1 MLLFTDGHKSHINLD
16 VVDLCR
22 QNDIILFCLP
32 PHTTHALQPLD
43 VSVFKSLKDHYAKT
57 VRSLT
62 FAKPSFMVTK
72 REFSKVIRVPF
83 EQSFSITNIKAGFSK
98 CGIYPFNPDAIAHNK
113 MLPSSSDTSTSSG
126 GSVASSPLPIEQS
139 TPLSSQL
146 QCSSS
151 SMPSSASPSPIVS
164 SLDSQNSSGVS
175 CSTPI
180 SNPLVRAGLI
190 PPELADILTPLPP
203 TKEPTKRIVGARDLT
218 ANEYHEWL
226 KVEEGK
232 KKKKAE
238 EKEKRAEERKRKK
251 EEKQERLN
259 KASTSCKRPSARRQ
273 LSLTKGNQENPA
285 QERQEEE
292 ETESADEQDE
302 HTSARPKRQ
311 RQFPQR
317 YRQSE
322 SDSDDD
328 QVPCALCL
336 MKYPPGCRADTLF
349 WVDCDRC
356 GIWVHSFCAFDDNT
370 SSSQF
375 VCEFCAQ
382 AST

>member
-1 MLLFTDGHKSHINLD
+1 
-16 VVDLCR
+16 
-22 QNDIILFCLP
+22 
-32 PHTTHALQPLD
+32 
-43 VSVFKSLKDHYAKT
+43 
-57 VRSLT
+57 
-62 FAKPSFMVTK
+62 MVTK
-72 REFSKVIRVPF
+72 REFSKVIGVPF
-83 EQSFSITNIKAGFSK
+83 ERSFSITNIEAGFSK
-98 CGIYPFNPDAIAHNK
+98 CGIYPFNPHAITHNK

-126 GSVASSPLPIEQS
+126 GSIASSPLPIEQS
-139 TPLSSQL
+139 TSLSSQL

-151 SMPSSASPSPIVS
+151 SMPSSVSPSPIVS

-190 PPELADILTPLPP
+190 LPELADILTPLPP

-232 KKKKAE
+232 KKKAE

-251 EEKQERLN
+251 EEKQEHLN
-259 KASTSCKRPSARRQ
+259 KASTSRKRPSARRQ

-302 HTSARPKRQ
+302 HTSACPKRQ

-317 YRQSE
+317 
-322 SDSDDD
+322 
-328 QVPCALCL
+328 
-336 MKYPPGCRADTLF
+336 
-349 WVDCDRC
+349 
-356 GIWVHSFCAFDDNT
+356 WVHSFCAFDDNT

>member
-1 MLLFTDGHKSHINLD
+1 
-16 VVDLCR
+16 
-22 QNDIILFCLP
+22 
-32 PHTTHALQPLD
+32 
-43 VSVFKSLKDHYAKT
+43 
-57 VRSLT
+57 
-62 FAKPSFMVTK
+62 
-72 REFSKVIRVPF
+72 
-83 EQSFSITNIKAGFSK
+83 
-98 CGIYPFNPDAIAHNK
+98 

-164 SLDSQNSSGVS
+164 SLDSQNSSGVY

-180 SNPLVRAGLI
+180 SNPLVRAGHI
-190 PPELADILTPLPP
+190 PPELADILTPPP
-203 TKEPTKRIVGARDLT
+203 LTKEPTKRIVGARDLT
-218 ANEYHEWL
+218 ANEYYEWL

-251 EEKQERLN
+251 EEKQKKYLN
-259 KASTSCKRPSARRQ
+259 KASTSRKRPSARRQ

-302 HTSARPKRQ
+302 HTSAHPKRQ
-311 RQFPQR
+311 RQFPQHF
-317 YRQSE
+317 RQSE
-322 SDSDDD
+322 SDSDD
-328 QVPCALCL
+328 QVLCGLCL
-336 MKYPPGCRADTLF
+336 MKYPPDCRADTLF

-370 SSSQF
+370 KSSQF

-382 AST
+382 VST